1 VLQLSQ
7 EVIENTSRR
16 DKARNENITGSTD
29 RRVSYSYTIKND
41 NSDGLDM
48 FSGWRMIDELNK
60 HWSGT
65 STGKRKAARA
75 RITWRDTIL

>member
-1 VLQLSQ
+1 
-7 EVIENTSRR
+7 
-16 DKARNENITGSTD
+16 
-29 RRVSYSYTIKND
+29 
-41 NSDGLDM
+41 M

-75 RITWRDTIL
+75 RITWRDTILIKKCSERHKPARWHFTT